1 MQNWLSSTWEA
12 NWRSFQYFNLYRLVL
27 AALFFLAI
35 LFPHDWT
42 ARLNLVP
49 SPLMFWLTGGY
60 TAGTVAGLLLATYW
74 QRRFNRQLSGQ
85 MLLDVGVVSSL
96 MYLAGGVGS
105 GLSVFLLVSL
115 AAASLV
121 GRGRLVLF
129 YAALATL
136 AILLSQIYGIVTKDF
151 DESSIVQAGFIS
163 AGFFATA
170 ILARLLGQRAMVNE
184 DLARR
189 RGEALDNQILISQ
202 RVVERMQDGVLIV
215 AKGGVVSHC
224 NPVARSMLGLPRED
238 EHGELEIQAPILSR
252 ALQAWEKS
260 EGDSDLH
267 FSGADGRE
275 LQARFERTASSDGE
289 VLVFLDDVG
298 RIKERAQQLKLASL
312 GRLTA
317 SIAHEIRNPL
327 SAIGHAGELL
337 REERRGEMQ
346 ERLLRILNDN
356 VIRLDR
362 IVGDILDLGRQSR
375 AEPELL
381 RADEFCAGFVEHFN
395 ATESLL
401 PGIVVLDVAAPVN
414 LCFDRSHL
422 HQVLWNLVSNALR
435 HSSRSP
441 GAVHIELGSPRGD
454 GRVELHVIDDGPG
467 VPENVREQIFEPFF
481 TTHTQ
486 GTGLGLFIA
495 RELCA
500 TNGASLELAGSENGA
515 HFIVAGRN
523 DTCLLPEP
531 NGARAAR

>member
-1 MQNWLSSTWEA
+1 MQHWLSSTWEA

-35 LFPHDWT
+35 VFPHEWT
-42 ARLNLVP
+42 ARLNLLP
-49 SPLMFWLTGGY
+49 SPLMFGLTGSY
-60 TAGTVAGLLLATYW
+60 MAATVAGLLLATHW
-74 QRRFNRQLSGQ
+74 QRRFNRQLSFQ
-85 MLLDVGVVSSL
+85 MLVDVVVVSSL

-136 AILLSQIYGIVTKDF
+136 AILLTQTLGIVTKDF
-151 DESSIVQAGFIS
+151 EESSIVQAGFIS

-189 RGEALDNQILISQ
+189 RGEALDNQMLISQ

-215 AKGGVVSHC
+215 SRGGAVSHC
-224 NPVARSMLGLPRED
+224 NPVARNMLGLPRED
-238 EHGELEIQAPILSR
+238 GQGELVTQSPILAR
-252 ALQAWEKS
+252 ALQAWDKDGG
-260 EGDSDLH
+260 EGGLL

-275 LQARFERTASSDGE
+275 LRARFERTASSNGE
-289 VLVFLDDVG
+289 VLVFLDDLG

-362 IVGDILDLGRQSR
+362 IVSDILDLGRQSR

-381 RADEFCAGFVEHFN
+381 RADEFCVEFVEHFN
-395 ATESLL
+395 ATENLSA
-401 PGIVVLDVAAPVN
+401 GMVVLDAASPLT

-422 HQVLWNLVSNALR
+422 HRVLWNLVSNALR
-435 HSSRSP
+435 HSSRSA
-441 GAVHIELGSPRGD
+441 GAVRVELSSPHGD
-454 GRVELHVIDDGPG
+454 GRVELHVIDDGQG
-467 VPENVREQIFEPFF
+467 VPKNVREQIFEPFF

-500 TNGASLELAGSENGA
+500 TNGASLELAASEGGA
-515 HFIVAGRN
+515 HFIVSGRN
-523 DTCLLPEP
+523 DTCLLPES
-531 NGARAAR
+531 NGARAAK

>member
-1 MQNWLSSTWEA
+1 M
-12 NWRSFQYFNLYRLVL
+12 V
-27 AALFFLAI
+27 I
-35 LFPHDWT
+35 
-42 ARLNLVP
+42 
-49 SPLMFWLTGGY
+49 
-60 TAGTVAGLLLATYW
+60 
-74 QRRFNRQLSGQ
+74 
-85 MLLDVGVVSSL
+85 DVGVVSSL
-96 MYLAGGVGS
+96 MYQAGGVGS
-105 GLSVFLLVSL
+105 GLSVLLLVSL

-121 GRGRLVLF
+121 GRGRMVLF
-129 YAALATL
+129 YAALASL
-136 AILLSQIYGIVTKDF
+136 AVLLTQVYGIATNGF
-151 DESSIVQAGFIS
+151 DDSSIVQAGFIS
-163 AGFFATA
+163 AGFFVTA
-170 ILARLLGQRAMVNE
+170 ILARLLGQRVMANE

-189 RGEALDNQILISQ
+189 RGEALANQILISQ

-215 AKGGVVSHC
+215 AKGGGVSHC
-224 NPVARSMLGLPRED
+224 NPVASTMLGLPGGD
-238 EHGELEIQAPILSR
+238 GQAELVAQAPNLAA
-252 ALQAWEKS
+252 ALQSWDKHGGE
-260 EGDSDLH
+260 DSLQFH
-267 FSGADGRE
+267 GADGRE
-275 LQARFERTASSDGE
+275 LLARFERTASSDGE

-346 ERLLRILNDN
+346 DRLLRILNDN

-362 IVGDILDLGRQSR
+362 IVGDILELGRQSR

-381 RADEFCAGFVEHFN
+381 RVDEFCAGFVEHFN
-395 ATESLL
+395 ATESLV
-401 PGIVVLDVAAPVN
+401 PGVVVLEGVSPLN

-435 HSSRSP
+435 HSSRGL
-441 GAVHIELGSPRGD
+441 GAVRIELGSVQGD

-481 TTHTQ
+481 TTHTL

-500 TNGASLELAGSENGA
+500 TNGASLTLAESSSGA

-523 DTCLLPEP
+523 DTCLLPEL
-531 NGARAAR
+531 NGARAAK

>member
-1 MQNWLSSTWEA
+1 MPGWLSATWEA
-12 NWRSFQYFNLYRLVL
+12 NWRSFQYFNMYRLVL
-27 AALFFLAI
+27 AILFFLALI
-35 LFPHDWT
+35 FPHDWT
-42 ARLNLVP
+42 ARLNLSP
-49 SPLMFWLTGGY
+49 SPLMFGVTGFY
-60 TAGTVAGLLLATYW
+60 ILATLAGLLLATHW
-74 QRRFNRQLSGQ
+74 QHRFNSQLSAQ
-85 MLLDVGVVSSL
+85 MTVDVGVVNSV

-105 GLSVFLLVSL
+105 GLSVLLLVSL

-136 AILLSQIYGIVTKDF
+136 AILLTQIYGIAARGF
-151 DESSIVQAGFIS
+151 EESSIVQAGFIS

-170 ILARLLGQRAMVNE
+170 ILARLLGQRVMANE
-184 DLARR
+184 ELARR
-189 RGEALDNQILISQ
+189 RGEALDNQIRISQ
-202 RVVERMQDGVLIV
+202 RVVERVQDGVLIV
-215 AKGGVVSHC
+215 ARGGLVSHS
-224 NPVARSMLGLPRED
+224 NPVARTMLGLPANA
-238 EHGELEIQAPILSR
+238 GYVALVVQAPPLAA
-252 ALQAWEKS
+252 ALQAWVDGGS
-260 EGDSDLH
+260 EDELQ
-267 FSGADGRE
+267 FAGADGRD

-337 REERRGEMQ
+337 REERRGDIQ
-346 ERLLRILNDN
+346 DRLLRILNEN
-356 VIRLDR
+356 VTRLDR
-362 IVGDILDLGRQSR
+362 IVIDILELGRQSL

-381 RADEFCAGFVEHFN
+381 SVDEFCADFVERFV
-395 ATESLL
+395 ATESLS
-401 PGIVVLDVAAPVN
+401 PGVVVLNAVPLS

-422 HQVLWNLVSNALR
+422 HRVLWNLVSNALR
-435 HSSRSP
+435 HSSQGP
-441 GAVHIELGSPRGD
+441 GAVRIELCSAQHE

-467 VPENVREQIFEPFF
+467 VPEAVREQIFEPFF

-500 TNGASLELAGSENGA
+500 TNGASLELAVSASGA

-523 DTCLLPEP
+523 DTCQLAES
-531 NGARAAR
+531 NGARGAN

>member
-35 LFPHDWT
+35 VFPHDWT
-42 ARLNLVP
+42 ARLNLLP
-49 SPLMFWLTGGY
+49 SPVMFGLTGGY
-60 TAGTVAGLLLATYW
+60 TAATVAGLVLATHW
-74 QRRFNRQLSGQ
+74 QHHFNRQLSTQ
-85 MLLDVGVVSSL
+85 MLADVVVFSSL

-105 GLSVFLLVSL
+105 GLSVLLLVSL

-129 YAALATL
+129 YAALSTL
-136 AILLSQIYGIVTKDF
+136 AILLVQIFGIVAKDF
-151 DESSIVQAGFIS
+151 DEASIVQAGFIS

-215 AKGGVVSHC
+215 ARAGLVSHC
-224 NPVARSMLGLPRED
+224 NPVARSMLGLPGED
-238 EHGELEIQAPILSR
+238 EQGELAIRAPLLSA
-252 ALQAWEKS
+252 ALQAWDKDG
-260 EGDSDLH
+260 GDDGLS
-267 FSGADGRE
+267 FAGADGRE
-275 LQARFERTASSDGE
+275 LRARFERTASSDGE

-362 IVGDILDLGRQSR
+362 IVADILDLGRQSR
-375 AEPELL
+375 AEPEFLCVN
-381 RADEFCAGFVEHFN
+381 EFSAGFVEHFI
-395 ATESLL
+395 ATECLA
-401 PGIVVLDVAAPVN
+401 PDIVVFEAAEPIR

-422 HQVLWNLVSNALR
+422 HRVLWNLVSNALR
-435 HSSRSP
+435 HSSRGS
-441 GAVHIELGSPRGD
+441 GAVRIFPGNAHGD

-467 VPENVREQIFEPFF
+467 IPENVREQIFEPFF

-500 TNGASLELAGSENGA
+500 TNGATLELAASQAGA
-515 HFIVAGRN
+515 HFIIAGRN

-531 NGARAAR
+531 NGAHAAK